1 MAASGEER
9 DGNAFIPSTKELEVL
24 RRNASKLQRAISDH
38 RLLSMD
44 LFSAGLISLPTLQ
57 KVNVPVT
64 TPDAQSYEIINNLLR
79 AVVVDPGNFQK
90 LLEVLENHPPLLTAI
105 AKEMKDECGI
115 VVVSP
120 ETSIVGMDK
129 QKGK

>member
-1 MAASGEER
+1 MAATSGATSGEER
-9 DGNAFIPSTKELEVL
+9 EENAFVPSTKELKIL
-24 RRNASKLQRAISDH
+24 KRNASKLQRAISDH

-79 AVVVDPGNFQK
+79 AVVVDPDNFQK
-90 LLEVLENHPPLLTAI
+90 LLVVLENHPPLLTAV
-105 AKEMKDECGI
+105 AKEMKEDYG
-115 VVVSP
+115 VFKVS
-120 ETSIVGMDK
+120 
-129 QKGK
+129 